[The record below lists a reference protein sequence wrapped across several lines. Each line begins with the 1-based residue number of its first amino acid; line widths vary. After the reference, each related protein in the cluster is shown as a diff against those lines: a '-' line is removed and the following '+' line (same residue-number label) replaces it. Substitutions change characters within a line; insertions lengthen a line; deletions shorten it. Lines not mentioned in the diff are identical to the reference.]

1 MIRNL
6 RRNLSIMLVTLLVAS
21 SIAGCGSPK
30 DKLQETTGISSEQ
43 ASTAMNI
50 LKDIGTTE
58 FDDTHVLNKDKQ
70 MYYVNDKKYGE
81 VFFRLDGGTIAS
93 VENNDGTVIYS
104 DGQKLFDL
112 SAVTLTPNEQAE
124 FQSLAR
130 DAVSARLKAPAT
142 AEFDNWK
149 LKRSKDEIMVVGTVD
164 AQNTFGAKAR
174 HSFIVTIN
182 FSSKKVTSINFL

>member
-6 RRNLSIMLVTLLVAS
+6 RRKLSIMLVTLLVAS

-70 MYYVNDKKYGE
+70 MYYVNDKNMGKS
-81 VFFRLDGGTIAS
+81 FFG
-93 VENNDGTVIYS
+93 
-104 DGQKLFDL
+104 
-112 SAVTLTPNEQAE
+112 
-124 FQSLAR
+124 
-130 DAVSARLKAPAT
+130 
-142 AEFDNWK
+142 
-149 LKRSKDEIMVVGTVD
+149 
-164 AQNTFGAKAR
+164 
-174 HSFIVTIN
+174 
-182 FSSKKVTSINFL
+182 

>member
-1 MIRNL
+1 MIRSL
-6 RRNLSIMLVTLLVAS
+6 KKKLSIAVVTFLVAS

-30 DKLQETTGISSEQ
+30 DKLQGTTGISSEQ
-43 ASTAMNI
+43 ASAAINI

-81 VFFRLDGGTIAS
+81 VFFQLNDGAIAS
-93 VENNDGTVIYS
+93 VENNDGTVVYS
-104 DGQKLFDL
+104 DGKKRFDL

-124 FQSLAR
+124 FQGLAR
-130 DAVSARLKAPAT
+130 DAVSARLKAPST

-164 AQNTFGAKAR
+164 AQNTFGAKIR
-174 HSFIVTIN
+174 YSFIVTIN
-182 FSSKKVTSINFL
+182 FNSKKVTSINFL